1 MPDRQD
7 LPDGRGSAMQNLPK
21 LLVVLCLALI
31 WGIALPGPAAAQGGP
46 NLGRP
51 QTGETILNRDVDV
64 LVSPDADSR
73 VVMSLPKGKL
83 VAAFGTPR
91 RTSWTQIGLGGRDI
105 GYVPSDSLNSI
116 FIAREVSGRAAVV
129 GRQRS
134 TFPNGTL
141 RGTHVLTGAASG
153 MEIRDGKK
161 REAKLER
168 GAVLSLLDLQ
178 DGKARLSSDSIASI
192 TLPPDQLAPIIGVHD
207 YDFSAG
213 GPARNFYAARIGDYL
228 TPVEAENA
236 WTDFIAAAGPQ
247 YAPYTRFIYPLIG
260 RNAVTFA
267 LAFGPLDRQGVNNIC
282 VALAQRMQDCWVVE
296 VQAF

>member
-1 MPDRQD
+1 MLGD
-7 LPDGRGSAMQNLPK
+7 AMQNLPK
-21 LLVVLCLALI
+21 LLVLLCLLLGWEA
-31 WGIALPGPAAAQGGP
+31 ASPGKAVAQGGP

-64 LVSPDADSR
+64 LVSADAGSR
-73 VVMSLPKGKL
+73 IVMSLPKGKI

-91 RTSWTQIGLGGRDI
+91 RTAWTQIGLGGRDI
-105 GYVPSDSLNSI
+105 GYVPSDSLDSI

-129 GRQRS
+129 SRQRW
-134 TFPNGTL
+134 TFPNGAL
-141 RGTHVLTGAASG
+141 RGTHVLIDKAAG
-153 MEIRDGKK
+153 METRDTKK

-168 GAVLSLLDLQ
+168 GAVMSLLDLQ

-192 TLPPDQLAPIIGVHD
+192 TLPPDRLAPIIGVHD
-207 YDFSAG
+207 YDFSG
-213 GPARNFYAARIGDYL
+213 SGPARNFYAARIGDYL

-236 WTDFIAAAGPQ
+236 WKDFIAAAGQQ

-267 LAFGPLDRQGVNNIC
+267 LAFGPLDRQGVNNMC
-282 VALAQRMQDCWVVE
+282 VALAQRMLDCWVVE

>member
-1 MPDRQD
+1 M
-7 LPDGRGSAMQNLPK
+7 LLVAMQNLPK
-21 LLVVLCLALI
+21 LLVLICLLLGWSCAI
-31 WGIALPGPAAAQGGP
+31 PGTAMAQGGP

-64 LVSPDADSR
+64 LVSADGDSR
-73 VVMSLPKGKL
+73 VVMSLPKGKV

-91 RTSWTQIGLGGRDI
+91 RTAWTQIGLGGRDI
-105 GYVPSDSLNSI
+105 GYVPSDSLDSI

-129 GRQRS
+129 SRQRW

-141 RGTHVLTGAASG
+141 RGTHVLTDNAAG

-161 REAKLER
+161 REAKVER
-168 GAVLSLLDLQ
+168 GAVMSLLDLQ

-192 TLPPDQLAPIIGVHD
+192 TLPPDRLAPIIGVHD
-207 YDFSAG
+207 YDFSG
-213 GPARNFYAARIGDYL
+213 SGPARNFYAARIGDYL

-236 WTDFIAAAGPQ
+236 WKDFIAAAGQQ

-267 LAFGPLDRQGVNNIC
+267 LAFGPLDRQGVNNMC
-282 VALAQRMQDCWVVE
+282 VALAQRMLDCWVVE

>member
-1 MPDRQD
+1 MLGD
-7 LPDGRGSAMQNLPK
+7 AMQNLPK
-21 LLVVLCLALI
+21 LLVLLCLLLGWEARS
-31 WGIALPGPAAAQGGP
+31 PGTAMAQGGP

-64 LVSPDADSR
+64 LVSADADSR
-73 VVMSLPKGKL
+73 VVMSLPKGKI

-91 RTSWTQIGLGGRDI
+91 RTAWTQIGLGGRDI
-105 GYVPSDSLNSI
+105 GYVPSDSLDSI

-129 GRQRS
+129 SRQRW

-141 RGTHVLTGAASG
+141 RGTHVLTDKAAG

-168 GAVLSLLDLQ
+168 GAVMSLLDLQ

-192 TLPPDQLAPIIGVHD
+192 TLPPDRLAPIIGVHD
-207 YDFSAG
+207 YDFSG
-213 GPARNFYAARIGDYL
+213 SGPARNFYAARIGDYL
-228 TPVEAENA
+228 TPVEAEHA
-236 WTDFIAAAGPQ
+236 WTDFIAAAGQQ
-247 YAPYTRFIYPLIG
+247 YAPYTRFIYPMIG

-267 LAFGPLDRQGVNNIC
+267 LAFGPLDRQGVNNMC
-282 VALAQRMQDCWVVE
+282 VALAQRMLDCWVVE

>member
-1 MPDRQD
+1 MLRD
-7 LPDGRGSAMQNLPK
+7 AMQNLPK
-21 LLVVLCLALI
+21 LLVLLCLALG
-31 WGIALPGPAAAQGGP
+31 WSGVTPGMAVAQGGP

-64 LVSPDADSR
+64 LVSADADSR
-73 VVMSLPKGKL
+73 VVMSLPKGKI

-91 RTSWTQIGLGGRDI
+91 RTAWTQIGLGGRDI
-105 GYVPSDSLNSI
+105 GYVPSDSLDSI
-116 FIAREVSGRAAVV
+116 FIAREVSGRAAAVS
-129 GRQRS
+129 RQRW

-141 RGTHVLTGAASG
+141 RGTHVLTDPTAG

-168 GAVLSLLDLQ
+168 GAVMSLLDLQ

-192 TLPPDQLAPIIGVHD
+192 TLPPDRLAPIIGVHD
-207 YDFSAG
+207 YDFSG
-213 GPARNFYAARIGDYL
+213 SGPARNFYAARIGDYL
-228 TPVEAENA
+228 TPVEAEHA
-236 WTDFIAAAGPQ
+236 WTDFVAAAGPQ
-247 YAPYTRFIYPLIG
+247 YAPYTRFIYPMIG

-267 LAFGPLDRQGVNNIC
+267 LAFGPLDRQGVNNMC
-282 VALAQRMQDCWVVE
+282 VALAQRMLDCWVVE

>member
-1 MPDRQD
+1 M
-7 LPDGRGSAMQNLPK
+7 RGDAMQNLPK
-21 LLVVLCLALI
+21 LLVLLCLLLGWEAVT
-31 WGIALPGPAAAQGGP
+31 PGTAMAQGGP

-64 LVSPDADSR
+64 LVSADADSR
-73 VVMSLPKGKL
+73 IVMSLPKGKI

-91 RTSWTQIGLGGRDI
+91 RTAWTQIGLGGRDI
-105 GYVPSDSLNSI
+105 GYVPSDSLDSI

-129 GRQRS
+129 SRQRW
-134 TFPNGTL
+134 TFSNGTL
-141 RGTHVLTGAASG
+141 RGTHVLTDNAAG

-161 REAKLER
+161 WEAKVER
-168 GAVLSLLDLQ
+168 GAVMSLLDLQ

-192 TLPPDQLAPIIGVHD
+192 TLPPDRLAPIIGVHD
-207 YDFSAG
+207 YDFSG
-213 GPARNFYAARIGDYL
+213 SGPARNFYAARIGDYL
-228 TPVEAENA
+228 TPVEAEHA
-236 WTDFIAAAGPQ
+236 WTDFIAAAGQQ

-267 LAFGPLDRQGVNNIC
+267 LAFGPLDRQGVNNMC
-282 VALAQRMQDCWVVE
+282 VALAQRMLDCWVVE

>member
-1 MPDRQD
+1 
-7 LPDGRGSAMQNLPK
+7 MQNLPK
-21 LLVVLCLALI
+21 SLVLLCLLLVWAA
-31 WGIALPGPAAAQGGP
+31 IAPVTAMAQGGP
-46 NLGRP
+46 NLGKP

-64 LVSPDADSR
+64 LVSADADSR
-73 VVMSLPKGKL
+73 VVMSLPKGKV

-91 RTSWTQIGLGGRDI
+91 RMPSWTQIGLGGRDI
-105 GYVPSDSLNSI
+105 GYVPTDSLDSI
-116 FIAREVSGRAAVV
+116 FIAREISGRAAVV
-129 GRQRS
+129 GRQRW
-134 TFPNGTL
+134 TFPSGTL
-141 RGTHVLTGAASG
+141 RGTHVLTEPAAG
-153 MEIRDGKK
+153 MEMRDGKK

-168 GAVLSLLDLQ
+168 GAVLSLLDVQ

-260 RNAVTFA
+260 RNTVTFA

>member
-1 MPDRQD
+1 
-7 LPDGRGSAMQNLPK
+7 L
-21 LLVVLCLALI
+21 
-31 WGIALPGPAAAQGGP
+31 AQGGP

-64 LVSPDADSR
+64 LVSADAGSR
-73 VVMSLPKGKL
+73 IVMSLPKGKI

-91 RTSWTQIGLGGRDI
+91 RTAWTQMGLGGRDI
-105 GYVPSDSLNSI
+105 GYVPSDSLDSI

-129 GRQRS
+129 SRQRW
-134 TFPNGTL
+134 TFPSGTL
-141 RGTHVLTGAASG
+141 RGTHVLIDNAAG

-168 GAVLSLLDLQ
+168 GAVMSLLDLR

-192 TLPPDQLAPIIGVHD
+192 TLPPDRLAPIIGVHD
-207 YDFSAG
+207 YDFSG
-213 GPARNFYAARIGDYL
+213 SGPARNFYAARIGDYL
-228 TPVEAENA
+228 TPVEAEHA
-236 WTDFIAAAGPQ
+236 WTNFIAAAGQQ

-260 RNAVTFA
+260 RSAVTFA
-267 LAFGPLDRQGVNNIC
+267 LAFGPLDRQGVNNMC
-282 VALAQRMQDCWVVE
+282 VALAQRMLDCWVVE